1 MGFEARIGVGDTIV
15 AMTPVSG
22 LRNVAL
28 YLETDDGDLGD
39 VVAEWRGDEVE
50 LAFAEGTL
58 AEGSLHATA
67 YLRARAAGAFDR
79 REQAFADAA
88 AQLEGRVLREMRGDL
103 ASRHRPWH
111 EGEDAEFV
119 VDSACAAAARLIHQE
134 SGPLA
139 RAPRGIRHDA
149 EEHLAAVGVA
159 AEAAWRAGPAGVETV
174 VGGRGAVL
182 TATPRGEVEILIG
195 GRSLLARPDG
205 TLRAG
210 EAGDLDADALAVAV
224 RAYLGAS
231 PGDVAAAAYGA
242 MVARSREIGR
252 AAADL
257 EARAEVL
264 TEERA
269 GVTIQLAGI
278 LGVTGPGFAGADVD
292 DPGRDLPLDELPPAP
307 RI

>member
-1 MGFEARIGVGDTIV
+1 
-15 AMTPVSG
+15 
-22 LRNVAL
+22 
-28 YLETDDGDLGD
+28 
-39 VVAEWRGDEVE
+39 
-50 LAFAEGTL
+50 
-58 AEGSLHATA
+58 
-67 YLRARAAGAFDR
+67 
-79 REQAFADAA
+79 
-88 AQLEGRVLREMRGDL
+88 
-103 ASRHRPWH
+103 
-111 EGEDAEFV
+111 
-119 VDSACAAAARLIHQE
+119 
-134 SGPLA
+134 
-139 RAPRGIRHDA
+139 
-149 EEHLAAVGVA
+149 
-159 AEAAWRAGPAGVETV
+159 
-174 VGGRGAVL
+174 
-182 TATPRGEVEILIG
+182 LIG

>member
-50 LAFAEGTL
+50 RAFAEGTL

-67 YLRARAAGAFDR
+67 YLRARADGAFDR

-88 AQLEGRVLREMRGDL
+88 ARLEERVLREMRGDL

-111 EGEDAEFV
+111 EAEDAEFV
-119 VDSACAAAARLIHQE
+119 VDSACAAAARLIHLE
-134 SGPLA
+134 GGPLA

-159 AEAAWRAGPAGVETV
+159 AEAAWRAGPAGAEAA
-174 VGGRGAVL
+174 VGDRGAVL

-195 GRSLLARPDG
+195 SRSLLARPDG

-210 EAGDLDADALAVAV
+210 EAGDVDADALAGAV
-224 RAYLGAS
+224 RAYLDAS
-231 PGDVAAAAYGA
+231 PGDVAAAAYSA

-252 AAADL
+252 MAAEL

-264 TEERA
+264 TEERDGVAIHLA
-269 GVTIQLAGI
+269 GV
-278 LGVTGPGFAGADVD
+278 LGVAGPEFAGEGVD
-292 DPGRDLPLDELPPAP
+292 DPGPDLSLDDLPPAP
-307 RI
+307 RF